1 MGKAAGSD
9 LQRDKLTFPAILGL
23 DQSRIYAG
31 QLIDQALEALVR
43 FDNQA
48 DPLRAIARYVITRDR

>member
-1 MGKAAGSD
+1 
-9 LQRDKLTFPAILGL
+9 LTFPAILGL